1 MVVNCDMAKRVAI
14 IGGGA
19 SGFFSAITCAETNAA
34 LEITIFEKNTKF
46 LSKVKV
52 SGGGRCNVTNACF
65 EPAALLRNYPRG
77 GNFLKKVFSQFSTT
91 DTVSWFE
98 ERGVKLKREA
108 DNRMF
113 PDTDDSQTIIDC
125 LRKESSRLGVI
136 SLTNAGISE
145 LKPVGNQFH
154 LTINRQ
160 ETEVFDYV
168 IITTGGHNMIQGYQ
182 WLSFTGHTIIPP
194 VPSLFTFNVPDFDMI
209 GLAGVSVPS
218 AIVKIKQSKLAFTG
232 PLLVTHWG
240 FSGPAVL
247 KLSAWAAQE
256 LHGRN
261 YATEFSIQWV
271 SEFGEEACR
280 EQLNQFKNSNPKKIV
295 IGHAALPIPSR
306 LWEYLCQRAGI
317 DHEIRWLDLPK
328 KQLNK
333 LIEELV
339 RSAFQ
344 MKGKTTFKEEFVTC
358 GGIETEEINPLTM
371 ESKLVKGL
379 YFAGEIINVDGV
391 TGGFNFQN
399 AWSTGFIAGKAIGML

>member
-1 MVVNCDMAKRVAI
+1 MVKKRVAV

-19 SGFFSAITCAETNAA
+19 SGFFSAINCAETNPG
-34 LEITIFEKNTKF
+34 LEIVIFEKNTKF
-46 LSKVKV
+46 LAKVKV

-65 EPAALLRNYPRG
+65 EPSQLLKNYPRG
-77 GNFLKKVFSQFSTT
+77 GNFLKKVFSQFSTK

-98 ERGVKLKREA
+98 TRGVTLKKEA

-125 LRKESSRLGVI
+125 LRKESTKLGIISR
-136 SLTNAGISE
+136 SNAGISA
-145 LKPVGNQFH
+145 LDPIQNQFR

-168 IITTGGHNMIQGYQ
+168 IITTGGHNMIQGYE
-182 WLSFTGHTIIPP
+182 WLAFTGHTIIPP

-209 GLAGVSVPS
+209 SLAGVSVPT
-218 AIVKIKQSKLAFTG
+218 ATVKIKQSKLEFTG

-240 FSGPAVL
+240 FSGPAIL
-247 KLSAWAAQE
+247 KLSAWGAQV
-256 LHGRN
+256 LHERN
-261 YATEFSIQWV
+261 YITEFTIQWTE
-271 SEFGEEACR
+271 SGEEACR
-280 EQLNQFKNSNPKKIV
+280 EHLNQFKNANPKKLV
-295 IGHAALPIPSR
+295 TGHTAVPVPTR
-306 LWEYLCQRAGI
+306 LWEYLCTKAGI
-317 DHEIRWLDLPK
+317 NDEMRWLDLPK

-339 RSAFQ
+339 RSNFQ

-379 YFAGEIINVDGV
+379 YFAGEIINVDGI

-399 AWSTGFIAGKAIGML
+399 AWSTGFIAGKAVGTL